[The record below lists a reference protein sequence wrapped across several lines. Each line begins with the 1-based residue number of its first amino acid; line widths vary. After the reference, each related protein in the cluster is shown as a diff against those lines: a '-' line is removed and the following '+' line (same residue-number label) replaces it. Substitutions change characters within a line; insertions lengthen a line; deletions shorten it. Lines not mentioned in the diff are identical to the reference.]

1 MDNGHG
7 NHATSTPRTLR
18 NVTNKSSQMKLTDF
32 SCVNYVPNLRKMV
45 GDSVSAGDFR
55 VMPQSAGKKRQK
67 MEQSTNSAQKRYYQ
81 PVIDANQR
89 EIGARLCKMCGF
101 VGDLDDEEDRRI
113 HDIQHGRVQNGRI
126 DGDQALKYTEFK
138 NEVLLRC
145 GMYGYKVVLI
155 KTSSGN
161 SLVNKARSVV
171 RLVSLTMDG
180 ILVERLEDKR
190 DMVVLL
196 VDVRRRFVVGCVCAD
211 VVAADPERCSSFSP
225 EPDRERILCGVDLIW
240 IDAQHRR
247 KGLASL
253 LLDALWDHFAD
264 THLGVGA
271 SSALTTDLKKS
282 HLAFSEPTENGR
294 RFIVAFIGAE
304 DFLLCNPRKRRH
316 LE

>member
-126 DGDQALKYTEFK
+126 DGDQALKYT
-138 NEVLLRC
+138 
-145 GMYGYKVVLI
+145 
-155 KTSSGN
+155 
-161 SLVNKARSVV
+161 ARSVV

-225 EPDRERILCGVDLIW
+225 EPADRERILCGVDLIW